1 MSAPLRESLLRAERG
16 LELADHL
23 RLRPRD
29 LAHPEHAAAGARD
42 GLDALDQARAKRLD
56 LLGGQVFVDAP
67 DHVDPRGEEP
77 RLGPALQPA
86 LEKVVAGRA
95 RGDARFRRS
104 VGGGRAPLL
113 VALARAR

>member
-1 MSAPLRESLLRAERG
+1 MNAPLRESLLRAERG

-56 LLGGQVFVDAP
+56 LLGGQVLVDAL
-67 DHVDPRGEEP
+67 DHMEQRGEDP

-95 RGDARFRRS
+95 RGDAGFRGAVEDGLLLLR
-104 VGGGRAPLL
+104 VDRA
-113 VALARAR
+113 V